1 MEYRNLGQTGLKV
14 SRLCFGSLTI
24 GPLQNNLPLRQ
35 GTAVIAAAL
44 DAGVNF
50 IDTAELYRNYRYIAA
65 AIADRRY
72 EVIVVS
78 KSYAYTYQGMRDS
91 VVQACH
97 GIGRDYVDIFMLHE
111 QTSRLTL
118 KGHSAALRFLTDA
131 KRQGMVRAV
140 GVSTHAV
147 EVVRAAALREEIDVI
162 HCIYNRAG
170 LGIIDGTREDMLAAI
185 KFARSCG
192 KGIYTMKALGG
203 GHLSA
208 HAEDALRWVW
218 QEPAVDAVAVGMK
231 SPSEVAMNV
240 AVCLAQPVPAAVRAA
255 VHAAPRRLFI
265 EAWCQG
271 CGNCAAHCPMRALRV
286 ENGRAVVDREKCVT
300 CGYCGA
306 YCPEFCIKII

>member
-1 MEYRNLGQTGLKV
+1 MEYRYLGQSGLKV

-50 IDTAELYRNYRYIAA
+50 IDTAELYRNYRYIAQ
-65 AIADRRY
+65 AIGAHRTDV
-72 EVIVVS
+72 VIAS
-78 KSYAYTYQGMRDS
+78 KSYAYTYRGMHDS
-91 VVQACH
+91 VVQACRE
-97 GIGRDYVDIFMLHE
+97 IGRDYIDIFMLHE

-118 KGHSAALRFLTDA
+118 KGHGEALRFLTDA
-131 KRQGMVRAV
+131 KRQGVVRAV

-170 LGIIDGTREDMLAAI
+170 LGIIDGAWKDMQEAI
-185 KFARSCG
+185 RFAKSCG

-203 GHLSA
+203 GHLSVQA
-208 HAEDALRWVW
+208 QEALTWVW
-218 QEPAVDAVAVGMK
+218 REPAVDAVAVGMK
-231 SPSEVAMNV
+231 SPAEVAMNV
-240 AVCLAQPVPAAVRAA
+240 AICAGEPVPAAVRQA

-271 CGNCAAHCPMRALRV
+271 CGNCAAHCPMGALRV
-286 ENGRAVVDREKCVT
+286 ENGRAVVNREKCVT

-306 YCPEFCIKII
+306 YCSEFCIKII